1 MAETRPRSAFA
12 YFNND
17 TDGAAPR
24 DAAAF
29 AALLADRHVHVAA

>member
-1 MAETRPRSAFA
+1 VFA

-29 AALLADRHVHVAA
+29 AGLLADRRVDVTA